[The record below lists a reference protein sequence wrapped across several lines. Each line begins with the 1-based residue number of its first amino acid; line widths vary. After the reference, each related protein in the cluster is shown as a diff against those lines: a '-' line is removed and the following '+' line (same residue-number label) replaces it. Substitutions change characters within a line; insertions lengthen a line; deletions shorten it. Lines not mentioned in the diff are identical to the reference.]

1 MQRTFFLGVRS
12 WPLQN
17 YLTQLVKA
25 VDKTFSDKV
34 IEYFSPQKALQRYKA
49 RAFIGAYE
57 KGGYAGASRN
67 RAALSNFN
75 PASGD
80 VNDDS
85 IADLPVLRA
94 RSRDLVRNTPIAGG
108 AVNTMVSY
116 VVGTGLTLR
125 AAIDGTK
132 LGLSGQD
139 AGQWQDDVTSRFT
152 AWAESINCDA
162 ERGINFYG
170 IQSLAFRS
178 MLESGDVFAL
188 LAQVGRGGRQH
199 LVVQLIEADRISN
212 SGSLPD
218 SSQLI
223 AGVQIDDMGAPVA
236 YHICNQHPTQ
246 WRIGVKRSWSV
257 RTAFGQ
263 ETGRRNI
270 IHLYDKRR
278 PGQVRGV
285 PILAPVIEPLKQLA
299 RYTEAELQA
308 AVVSGAFA
316 VFLQMDPTAFSE
328 LFDDR
333 DRKTYMDSAIAW
345 DRKFPNSNLDGPGKA
360 VNLLPGESPVDS
372 NPGRPNSEF
381 DPFVQAI
388 LRQIGCELGLP
399 FEVLIK
405 HFTSSYSAARAAL
418 LDAWRVFRVRRE
430 MLSAYFCQP
439 IYEDWLAREVADG
452 TIKAAG
458 FFEDPLLRHYW
469 SQADWIGD
477 GPGSIDPSKE
487 ADAAQKRIDMGISTI
502 ASESILHDG
511 GDWWTKHKQRTN
523 EHRMRVGA
531 GLEIDDVKLRE

>member
-1 MQRTFFLGVRS
+1 MQ
-12 WPLQN
+12 
-17 YLTQLVKA
+17 
-25 VDKTFSDKV
+25 KTLSDR
-34 IEYFSPQKALQRYKA
+34 ITEYFSPQTAVKRYKA
-49 RAFIGAYE
+49 RAMIGAYE
-57 KGGYAGASRN
+57 KGGYNGASRT
-67 RAALSNFN
+67 RAAIGSYN
-75 PASGD
+75 PVSGD
-80 VNDDS
+80 VNDDT
-85 IADLPVLRA
+85 IADLPMLRA
-94 RSRDLVRNTPIAGG
+94 RTRDLVRNTPIAGG
-108 AVNTMVSY
+108 AVNTMVTY

-125 AAIDGTK
+125 ASVDGTK
-132 LGLSGQD
+132 LGLASGE
-139 AGQWQDDVTSRFT
+139 AGTWQDDINSRFI
-152 AWAESINCDA
+152 AWAESTDCDA
-162 ERGINFYG
+162 ARGINFYG
-170 IQSLAFRS
+170 IQALAFRS

-188 LAQVGRGGRQH
+188 LSQSKRGGKT
-199 LVVQLIEADRISN
+199 VPIVQLIEADRVCN
-212 SGSLPD
+212 PD
-218 SSQLI
+218 GKRDTNTLI
-223 AGVQIDDMGAPVA
+223 AGVEIDGMGAPVA
-236 YHICNQHPTQ
+236 YHVCNQHPST
-246 WRIGVKRSWSV
+246 WKPGIKKTWTRIE
-257 RTAFGQ
+257 AFGAQ
-263 ETGRRNI
+263 TGRRNV
-270 IHLYDKRR
+270 IHLFERRR

-316 VFLQMDPTAFSE
+316 VFLKMDPNAFSD
-328 LFDDR
+328 LFDDNG
-333 DRKTYMDSAIAW
+333 KKQYMDAASKWKGDYPA
-345 DRKFPNSNLDGPGKA
+345 SLSGPGKA
-360 VNLLPGESPVDS
+360 VNLLPGEEVVES

-439 IYEDWLAREVADG
+439 IYEDWLAREIAAGNIVAP
-452 TIKAAG
+452 G

-502 ASESILHDG
+502 AAESILHDG
-511 GDWWTKHKQRTN
+511 GDWWTKHKQRAN

-531 GLEIDDVKLRE
+531 SLEMDNVPITKI